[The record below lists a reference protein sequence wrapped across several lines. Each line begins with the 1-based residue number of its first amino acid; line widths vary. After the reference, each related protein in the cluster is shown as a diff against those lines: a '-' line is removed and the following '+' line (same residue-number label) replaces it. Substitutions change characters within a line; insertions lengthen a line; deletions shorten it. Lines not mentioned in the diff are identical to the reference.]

1 MFGPLIRDKNCMY
14 DQVEEEGDLSEQDL
28 DEILAEFE
36 NEFDH
41 DLVDDLQV
49 DDLDDYS
56 WKVPKL
62 ILFNRDSHNYKTIKQ
77 LINTLLHL

>member
-56 WKVPKL
+56 
-62 ILFNRDSHNYKTIKQ
+62 
-77 LINTLLHL
+77 

>member
-41 DLVDDLQV
+41 DLEV
-49 DDLDDYS
+49 DDLDNYS

-62 ILFNRDSHNYKTIKQ
+62 ILTTTKQ
-77 LINTLLHL
+77 QSN

>member
-41 DLVDDLQV
+41 DLPV
-49 DDLDDYS
+49 DDLDNYS

-62 ILFNRDSHNYKTIKQ
+62 ILFNRDSHNYKTTKQ

>member
-41 DLVDDLQV
+41 DLDN
-49 DDLDDYS
+49 YS
-56 WKVPKL
+56 WKVPKP
-62 ILFNRDSHNYKTIKQ
+62 ILFNRDSHSYKKKQ
-77 LINTLLHL
+77 LITTLLHL